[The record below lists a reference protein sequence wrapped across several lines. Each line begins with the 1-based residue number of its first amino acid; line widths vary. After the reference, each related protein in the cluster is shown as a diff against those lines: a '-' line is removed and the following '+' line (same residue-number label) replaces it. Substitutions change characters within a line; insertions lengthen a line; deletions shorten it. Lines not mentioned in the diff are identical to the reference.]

1 MQDTSYFYNKYKILV
16 YNVALNYTGNKE
28 DAEEITQDVFV
39 KIFKTRSSFN
49 NKSKIE
55 TWIYRITI
63 NASLDYL
70 KSKNRLKRRFL
81 NNYLTLDNIKNSNYS
96 DFNHPGVLLIYK
108 EDVKRIYNC
117 INELPDNYRNIIIL
131 LKIENKSYKEASEI
145 LDISIKAAEAL
156 FSRAKK
162 KLEKLLKIED
172 N

>member
-1 MQDTSYFYNKYKILV
+1 MQDTSYFYNKYKSLV

-70 KSKNRLKRRFL
+70 KSKNSCV
-81 NNYLTLDNIKNSNYS
+81 Y
-96 DFNHPGVLLIYK
+96 
-108 EDVKRIYNC
+108 C
-117 INELPDNYRNIIIL
+117 
-131 LKIENKSYKEASEI
+131 
-145 LDISIKAAEAL
+145 
-156 FSRAKK
+156 
-162 KLEKLLKIED
+162 
-172 N
+172 